1 MTDGPDDSPGLIW
14 RLDVK
19 DRDGVS
25 LRGYPRIFL
34 QDREYV
40 QHLGRMMNKSYEKN
54 LGYTFVKEGCTRSA
68 WMNLDGPVVHI
79 PEVEGSSLPPV
90 IVFYDAA

>member
-1 MTDGPDDSPGLIW
+1 MSDDSPGLLW

-25 LRGYPRIFL
+25 VRGYPRIFL
-34 QDREYV
+34 HDREYV
-40 QHLGRMMNKSYEKN
+40 QHLGRMMTKSYEKN

-68 WMNLDGPVVHI
+68 WMNLDGPVARP
-79 PEVEGSSLPPV
+79 PEVEESELPPV
-90 IVFYDAA
+90 VVFCEAA